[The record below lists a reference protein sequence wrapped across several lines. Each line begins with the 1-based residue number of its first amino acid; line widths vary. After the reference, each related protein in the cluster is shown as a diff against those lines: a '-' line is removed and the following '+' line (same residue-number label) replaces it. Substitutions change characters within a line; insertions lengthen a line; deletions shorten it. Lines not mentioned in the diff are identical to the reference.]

1 MSRRS
6 KRAYDMQTALDGIRQ
21 TAAGKPGARFPTLMH
36 HIYQVDRLRAA
47 YMACKRHAA
56 AGVDGQTWQGYG
68 KERDQVQIVKDD
80 TAPPKRLANPRKPEP
95 ADGPARLKSYVP
107 AADVSGN

>member
-1 MSRRS
+1 MRQGRRKSDRCVVAKKLPNKAAGATPAAAEAVERRRRAEGNAVQQRMSRRS
-6 KRAYDMQTALDGIRQ
+6 KRVYDMQTALDGIRQ

-56 AGVDGQTWQGYG
+56 AGVDGQTWQG
-68 KERDQVQIVKDD
+68 
-80 TAPPKRLANPRKPEP
+80 
-95 ADGPARLKSYVP
+95 
-107 AADVSGN
+107 